1 MINVG
6 IFNTGSGGKDIF
18 SRLKKYNYINS
29 QLLIDNKFTG
39 NDTKSFVNN
48 QTKKAIETFKKK
60 GIYIIIIACHTAFS
74 SIYSDI
80 LNDKKYLRN
89 INIFE
94 PILPVCKIILK
105 QKLHN
110 VTILCTKLTK
120 RLKVHEKILGF
131 KCNYISSEH
140 LANYIDDKI
149 DTTDCI
155 TNLLKNI
162 NAKKIDCFVLGCT
175 HYSLVENKI
184 SRYLK
189 KKGFK
194 GLILNSNKIL
204 IQYIKDEFH

>member
-1 MINVG
+1 MINVC

-105 QKLHN
+105 QKLRN

-149 DTTDCI
+149 YCYSI
-155 TNLLKNI
+155 NI
-162 NAKKIDCFVLGCT
+162 ECFHC
-175 HYSLVENKI
+175 
-184 SRYLK
+184 SRM
-189 KKGFK
+189 
-194 GLILNSNKIL
+194 
-204 IQYIKDEFH
+204 